1 MPNALDLL
9 REDHTKVKELFRQF
23 EQAEDEATKKGIVD
37 AALIELEVH
46 AQLEEETFYPAV
58 RDRVS
63 GDEEHEELMD
73 EADEEHHVAKVLIAE
88 LMEMDASESHYD
100 AKFKVL
106 AESVKHHIEEEEGE
120 MFPAAAEVLDS
131 SDLTALGTIM
141 EERKQQIMAEMSTG
155 KRPSSNGRARG
166 STKTRTKS
174 GSRSKPASG
183 SRRKATT
190 RSR

>member
-9 REDHTKVKELFRQF
+9 REDHTKVKELFQQF
-23 EQAEDEATKKGIVD
+23 EQTEDEATKKGIVD
-37 AALIELEVH
+37 AALMELEVH

-63 GDEEHEELMD
+63 GDEENEELMD
-73 EADEEHHVAKVLIAE
+73 EADEEHHVAKMLIAE
-88 LMEMDASESHYD
+88 LMGMEASESHYD

-131 SDLTALGTIM
+131 SDLNALGSIM
-141 EERKQQIMAEMSTG
+141 EERKQQIMAEMSSG
-155 KRPSSNGRARG
+155 KRRATNGRARR
-166 STKTRTKS
+166 STSSPKRRSTSGRKTKART
-174 GSRSKPASG
+174 R
-183 SRRKATT
+183 
-190 RSR
+190 

>member
-9 REDHTKVKELFRQF
+9 REDHAKVKQLFQEF
-23 EQAEDEATKKGIVD
+23 EQTEDEATKKGIVD
-37 AALIELEVH
+37 AALMELEVH

-88 LMEMDASESHYD
+88 LMEMEASESHYD

-106 AESVKHHIEEEEGE
+106 AESVKHHIDEEEGE

-131 SDLTALGTIM
+131 SDLSALGSIM
-141 EERKQQIMAEMSTG
+141 QERKQQIMEEMSSG
-155 KRPSSNGRARG
+155 KRPSNGRARRSTRSPKRG
-166 STKTRTKS
+166 S
-174 GSRSKPASG
+174 ASG
-183 SRRKATT
+183 RKAKART
-190 RSR
+190 R